1 MWPNERARPVYG
13 LCPDINLK
21 KKKKTYTS
29 LLCAKRKRSREEW
42 GRNHVKGKHRTYR
55 QKCTRLSKMTFKRG
69 ICWGFYMVFW
79 YSHPL
84 WSTNHHNK
92 NHLDGGWGWVRHSTC
107 RLRRTEKAWFHSVKP
122 RAQISATGFDIHGW
136 LGTLHTLGSNI
147 VGIGSDIYRRSR
159 SSNTGVVQR
168 L

>member
-1 MWPNERARPVYG
+1 MKESPACLWTVPWYH
-13 LCPDINLK
+13 LK
-21 KKKKTYTS
+21 KKNKTYTS
-29 LLCAKRKRSREEW
+29 LLCSKRKQSREEW
-42 GRNHVKGKHRTYR
+42 GRNHVKGHWT
-55 QKCTRLSKMTFKRG
+55 QNLETEMSAFKQDDFERG

-84 WSTNHHNK
+84 WSINRHNR
-92 NHLDGGWGWVRHSTC
+92 NHLDGGWGWVRRSTC

-122 RAQISATGFDIHGW
+122 QAQIIATGFDIHGW

-147 VGIGSDIYRRSR
+147 VGMESDIYRRSW